1 MHAQNAAEVPHTGF
15 VFAVESKK
23 GCATKLTF
31 CDTSVGWVNPS
42 ASSVRTLYPSPRLK
56 RARLSHAV
64 APPLP
69 TEPACAGLRRGPD
82 FSPCHLPLHKGGFW
96 PGACSDVVLSGE
108 ILPISSL
115 KSDNRNT
122 AVPRPPCVK
131 GAQTVEK
138 PHVNARR
145 TDDLAS
151 SKSPRQSFSIRR
163 WKNKLKSVFFGDMSI
178 EKNTSQPASVE
189 SGRPLTRLC
198 AQRAASPRKNA
209 CIFEKRVELFRHAQQ
224 KPPPKGG
231 GF

>member
-1 MHAQNAAEVPHTGF
+1 MPTAREIGGEPSLRQKT
-15 VFAVESKK
+15 KK
-23 GCATKLTF
+23 GSVAKLWF
-31 CDTSVGWVNPS
+31 CNRPVGWVNPS
-42 ASSVRTLYPSPRLK
+42 ASSVRTLYPSPRPK

-131 GAQTVEK
+131 GAVTVGDWGIVSGGELGNLRILQQTPARFIRIHTQTEK
-138 PHVNARR
+138 ERSR
-145 TDDLAS
+145 
-151 SKSPRQSFSIRR
+151 
-163 WKNKLKSVFFGDMSI
+163 
-178 EKNTSQPASVE
+178 
-189 SGRPLTRLC
+189 
-198 AQRAASPRKNA
+198 
-209 CIFEKRVELFRHAQQ
+209 
-224 KPPPKGG
+224 
-231 GF
+231 